1 MTLDDRRYIDLRI
14 IDACLRE
21 DLRGIVSRGA
31 AATPPP
37 ALLAAWPAPLPSA
50 IWWRIAHL
58 PDGELWL
65 PLQRRGYLQELSAC
79 SDGWL
84 LRDGERIAFESGAD
98 TWLARMSAGLDADT
112 QHLHRAYADEAD
124 CAVRQRGLARQAYA
138 QQRPL
143 LAAALDAADA
153 HERAYRCEQLASHR
167 DHPFYPT
174 ARAKAG
180 LDDAQL
186 PHYAPEFAPRF
197 ALRWLA
203 LPATEATQT
212 TPPPAFWPRPSMLGL
227 APALDA
233 SHVAWPLHPLTFTRL
248 GEDGFAL
255 PDGAIAAPQPWLQVR
270 PSLSVRTVIP
280 LEHPDHH
287 LKLPLPMRT
296 LGALNLR
303 LIKPSTLY
311 DGHWFERVLRAIAS
325 DDPALATRYLHVDES
340 HAGQVG
346 EARHLA
352 YLLRR
357 YPPLPEATLVPVAG
371 LCAAMPDGRAL
382 ALHLAER
389 FHGGDLHAWWDAY
402 LGLMCQVHLRL
413 WLRYG
418 IALEANQQNSVLIY
432 APGRAPR
439 LLLKDND
446 AARVKLSRLYA
457 QRPQLAQLGP
467 PRDARIAVDD
477 EAALARMFCTII
489 LQLDLQ
495 AVLEGLA
502 ATQPALRAPL
512 YARLRARLHGT
523 LRELQAEGIDTAPAQ
538 ALLAAP
544 RLPVKYLLSAGSLLG
559 KQITGAADINKFYG
573 DSAPNLLREDF
584 AATASPLAPLPAQA
598 AVLAHGASR

>member
-1 MTLDDRRYIDLRI
+1 MSQDADRRYIDLRV

-37 ALLAAWPAPLPSA
+37 AVLAAWAQAPLPADA

-65 PLQRRGYLQELSAC
+65 PLRRAGYLQTVSAC
-79 SDGWL
+79 SDGWVL
-84 LRDGERIAFESGAD
+84 HTGQHSVCESGAAQ
-98 TWLARMSAGLDADT
+98 WLARLGAGLDAET
-112 QHLHRAYADEAD
+112 QALHRAYVEEAE
-124 CAVRQRGLARQAYA
+124 CAVRQRALARQAYA

-143 LAAALDAADA
+143 LATALDAADA

-167 DHPFYPT
+167 DHPFYPS
-174 ARAKAG
+174 ARAKLG
-180 LDDAQL
+180 LDDADL
-186 PHYAPEFAPRF
+186 PRYAPEFGPSF

-203 LPATEATQT
+203 LPAAQVTQT

-227 APALDA
+227 DPALDA
-233 SHVAWPLHPLTFTRL
+233 DHVAWPLHPLIFARL

-270 PSLSVRTVIP
+270 PSLSLRTVIP
-280 LEHPDHH
+280 LAFPDHH
-287 LKLPLPMRT
+287 LKLPVPMRT

-311 DGHWFERVLRAIAS
+311 DGHWFERVLCDLAAH
-325 DDPALATRYLHVDES
+325 DPALGEHYLHVDEA
-340 HAGQVG
+340 HAGHVG
-346 EARHLA
+346 ETRHLS

-357 YPPLPEATLVPVAG
+357 YPALPEATLVPVAG
-371 LCAAMPDGRAL
+371 LCATLPDGRPL
-382 ALHLAER
+382 AAHLADR
-389 FHGGDLHAWWDAY
+389 FHGGDLTAWWDSY
-402 LGLMCQVHLRL
+402 LALMCQVHLRL

-432 APGRAPR
+432 AAGRAPR
-439 LLLKDND
+439 LLMKDND
-446 AARVKLSRLYA
+446 AARVLLPRLHA
-457 QRPQLAQLGP
+457 QRPALAALGT
-467 PRDARIAVDD
+467 PRDARIVVQDD
-477 EAALARMFCTII
+477 AALARMFCTII

-502 ATQPALRAPL
+502 EWQPGLRAPL
-512 YARLRARLHGT
+512 YALLRARLHGT
-523 LRELQAEGIDTAPAQ
+523 LRALREDGIDTAPAQ
-538 ALLAAP
+538 ALLDAP
-544 RLPVKYLLSAGSLLG
+544 TLPVKYLLSAGSLLG

-573 DSAPNLLREDF
+573 DSAPNLLREDAL
-584 AATASPLAPLPAQA
+584 AARAVA
-598 AVLAHGASR
+598 AGAAR